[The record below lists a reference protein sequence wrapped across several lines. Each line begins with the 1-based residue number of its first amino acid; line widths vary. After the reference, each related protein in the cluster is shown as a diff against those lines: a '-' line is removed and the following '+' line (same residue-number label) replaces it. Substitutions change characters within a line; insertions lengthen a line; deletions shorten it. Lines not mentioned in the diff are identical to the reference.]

1 MEPPNLEDA
10 VDTPDLDEDNDEGEG
25 PAFLISYNDG
35 ALETVYLSDTD
46 DEKVSS
52 DDLVE
57 RFSNALKKG
66 NPFFRLGRRQLR
78 IDLIRSFGPEDEVDY
93 PEVSIFSSIEDRVER
108 LLKGAEH
115 TVNMVSQQA
124 QAMSF
129 LTDQQGSLQQA
140 QAELFN
146 SFDVEA
152 SLDEDEEVSV
162 PGVPLPR
169 PKRPAKTGGAGLRT
183 LKMPGVKAPKP
194 PGQ

>member
-1 MEPPNLEDA
+1 MEPPNLEDQ
-10 VDTPDLDEDNDEGEG
+10 VDTPDLDQDNDEGDG

-35 ALETVYLSDTD
+35 ALETVYLNDTD

-57 RFSNALKKG
+57 RFNNALKKG
-66 NPFFRLGRRQLR
+66 NPFFKIGRRQLR
-78 IDLIRSFGPEDEVDY
+78 IDMIRSFGPEDEVDY
-93 PEVSIFSSIEDRVER
+93 PEVSIFATIEDRIER

-129 LTDQQGSLQQA
+129 LTEQQGSLQAA

-146 SFDVEA
+146 SFDEEA
-152 SLDEDEEVSV
+152 GLDDAEPAPAS
-162 PGVPLPR
+162 PLGVAR
-169 PKRPAKTGGAGLRT
+169 VKRPAKTGGAGLRT
-183 LKMPGVKAPKP
+183 LKMPGVAPKP
-194 PGQ
+194 PSQ